1 MNGVSACRMNL
12 VCRVGFRK
20 QRRYLGWLMLMTQIQ
35 RRVVYARVY
44 FAIPLADLAMF
55 LLALIG
61 KAAIVS

>member
-1 MNGVSACRMNL
+1 
-12 VCRVGFRK
+12 
-20 QRRYLGWLMLMTQIQ
+20 MTQIQ